1 MEPNKLFTHK
11 RLSDF
16 VNNYKDFVEKK
27 KEEAKK
33 LDPSIDE
40 YSYYHFTNNPDGV
53 IIDSVGRFGQNILS
67 AVSSWSPMKEK
78 NSIDSWRINLARGLV
93 KFRESN
99 LICSI

>member
-16 VNNYKDFVEKK
+16 VNNYKDFVEK

-53 IIDSVGRFGQNILS
+53 IIDSVGRLVKIFYLPFHL
-67 AVSSWSPMKEK
+67 VSYERK
-78 NSIDSWRINLARGLV
+78 NSIDFG
-93 KFRESN
+93 E
-99 LICSI
+99 LI